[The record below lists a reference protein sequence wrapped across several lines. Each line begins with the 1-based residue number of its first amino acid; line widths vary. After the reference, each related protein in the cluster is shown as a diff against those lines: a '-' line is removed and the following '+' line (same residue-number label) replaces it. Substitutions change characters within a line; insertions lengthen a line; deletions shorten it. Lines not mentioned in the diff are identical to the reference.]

1 MADPMT
7 AERLAKAV
15 EQRPDRYRT
24 HWEGCETDVK
34 HGDCAIR
41 FLLGQLSAA
50 QQEIAALR
58 EAAERLYCA
67 GRWDCDTVPPDVAA
81 QLWEALRRALGLP
94 AGTATRLGVAAL
106 APRTPGEKG

>member
-58 EAAERLYCA
+58 AVIE
-67 GRWDCDTVPPDVAA
+67 DVADNL
-81 QLWEALRRALGLP
+81 QVSPVSLGADHL
-94 AGTATRLGVAAL
+94 AWKIEMAVAL
-106 APRTPGEKG
+106 ARVALAARTHGET